1 MTEHTDKNEHDDH
14 HRHTVTILVDGV
26 KHEVRPGSWIVS
38 ELKEAVNVPAAK
50 VLAKVTPQ
58 GLDDLDDAAKI
69 EVHEAERF
77 VSHVRSGGS
86 S

>member
-1 MTEHTDKNEHDDH
+1 MAEHTDKNEHGD

-38 ELKEAVNVPAAK
+38 ELKEIVNVPAAK

-69 EVHEAERF
+69 EVHEGERF

>member
-1 MTEHTDKNEHDDH
+1 MTDYTDQNERGEHH
-14 HRHTVTILVDGV
+14 HHTVTILVDGV
-26 KHEVRPGSWIVS
+26 KHEVRRGPWIVS

-58 GLDDLDDAAKI
+58 GLDDLDDAARI
-69 EVHEAERF
+69 EVHEGERF

>member
-1 MTEHTDKNEHDDH
+1 MAEHTNKNEHGDH
-14 HRHTVTILVDGV
+14 YRHTVTILVDGV
-26 KHEVRPGSWIVS
+26 KHEVQPGSWIVS
-38 ELKEAVNVPAAK
+38 ELKEAVDVPAAK